1 MIDKSKSFEDQ
12 IKSFKK
18 VENLDD
24 YYYDDDFDDKELKF
38 KVFKLRLAHF
48 WNEIDKDLFKQ
59 IFDHKYETLANKLIN
74 TTNKKE
80 NQIILKNIKEDK
92 DKLFEMDEFY
102 VFLVQPSNKGINLKD
117 DIDLILDFNEKLN

>member
-38 KVFKLRLAHF
+38 KVFKLRFAHF

-117 DIDLILDFNEKLN
+117 DIDLVLDFNEKLN